1 MPQLSDTRFQPEAAR
16 RMREAIADAGG
27 IEVFAVGRLDARGKV
42 LDVEIHCRG
51 NDGAVPA
58 LLSRP
63 KPGDIV
69 VHNHPNGV
77 MQASGADMHLATLYG
92 EDGVG
97 FVIVDNAVSK
107 ALWVV
112 EPLKKERKKI
122 AASEIDEIF
131 RVRLPE
137 VLPGHEPRE
146 SQIAMAHAVADAL
159 NEGRIAVLEAG
170 TGTGKSLAY
179 LVPAALWAVAN
190 ESKVAIA
197 TYTIALQEQLV
208 GTDIP
213 MLERLGIPAVSAL
226 LKGRSHYVCRR
237 QLGEA
242 LQDPALFESHGAVLE
257 ALASFV
263 ETAQEGSQQDF
274 GHTIPDELWEAV
286 GSDHDKTLRARC
298 PHFDRCFYYG
308 ARRRAATAHVL
319 VVNHHLVLADLAL
332 KGMTGGDGVLPRFDR
347 LVLDEGHHL
356 EDAATSLFK
365 EQVSSDAIT
374 RALTPLVARKKRPG
388 ALARLQ
394 HKWARHD
401 ATGPSWSE
409 RIDRAIPLVEDAIR
423 STPDAME
430 ELSVTAL
437 VEEPT
442 RRITDDLRLTPI
454 WTGGIEPV
462 LRGQVD
468 KLQRVC
474 SALQAIEGP
483 LSQLE
488 DEEKATLVQPLFDL
502 QRAIRR
508 LDEHAQ
514 VLGRAMGSGDEE
526 VRWIEAA
533 TYRGVPRARVCVGPV
548 DVGPLLRERVLDAL
562 ETVVL
567 TSATLTVGGSFD
579 HFKRQMALE
588 PDFALVTA
596 VYESPFDYREQAV
609 LALPRDVPHVDD
621 PDFEEECARAI
632 VGLLRTSGGGAFVL
646 STSHRLL
653 KSLHDRVARDLG
665 DELPLLVQ
673 GQAPRTVLLDRFR
686 ASGRAVLFGADSFW
700 EGVSVAGESLRL
712 VVIPRLPFRV
722 PTHPVEEARTER
734 LERMGMD
741 PFRVDSLPR
750 AALRLRQGAGRLI
763 RTRTDHGAVVVLD
776 RRIVDRWYGRTFLGS
791 LPAMHRLTG
800 SLAGMM
806 PDVHPFVV
814 RRET

>member
-1 MPQLSDTRFQPEAAR
+1 
-16 RMREAIADAGG
+16 MREAIADAGG

-69 VHNHPNGV
+69 IHNHPNGV

-97 FVIVDNAVSK
+97 FVIVDNAVER

-137 VLPGHEPRE
+137 VLPGHEPRA
-146 SQIAMAHAVADAL
+146 SQIAMAHTVAESL

-208 GTDIP
+208 GTDLPI
-213 MLERLGIPAVSAL
+213 LERLGIPAVSAL
-226 LKGRSHYVCRR
+226 LKGRSHYLCRR
-237 QLGEA
+237 QLAEA
-242 LQDPALFESHGAVLE
+242 VEDPAMRESHGALLS
-257 ALASFV
+257 ALASFA

-274 GHTIPDELWEAV
+274 GHTIPDELWEAI

-365 EQVSSDAIT
+365 EQVTSDAIS
-374 RALTPLVARKKRPG
+374 RALAPLVPRKKRPG
-388 ALARLQ
+388 ALPRLQ
-394 HKWARHD
+394 QKWAKHH

-409 RIDRAIPLVEDAIR
+409 RIDRAIPLVEDVIR
-423 STPDAME
+423 STPDTME
-430 ELSVTAL
+430 ELAVQAL
-437 VEEPT
+437 VHEPT
-442 RRITDDLRLTPI
+442 RRITGDLRLTPM
-454 WTGGIEPV
+454 WTGGIEPL
-462 LRGQVD
+462 LRTQID

-474 SALQAIEGP
+474 NALQAIEGP
-483 LSQLE
+483 LAQLE
-488 DEEKATLVQPLFDL
+488 DEEKAALVQPLFDL

-508 LDEHAQ
+508 LDEHAR
-514 VLGRAMGSGDEE
+514 VLDRAMGSGEDE

-533 TYRGVPRARVCVGPV
+533 TYRGVPRARVCVGPI

-621 PDFEEECARAI
+621 PDFEDECARAI
-632 VGLLRTSGGGAFVL
+632 VDLLRTSGGGAFVL

-653 KSLHDRVARDLG
+653 KSLHDKVAREVG
-665 DELPLLVQ
+665 DELLLLVQ
-673 GQAPRTVLLDRFR
+673 GTAPRTVLLDRFR

-763 RTRTDHGAVVVLD
+763 RTKTDHGAVVVLD

-791 LPAMHRLTG
+791 LPEMSRLTG

-806 PDVHPFVV
+806 PDVHPFVA